1 MIAPSESRQTVRPP
15 WLNRSVLAFGLAS
28 LFSDAGHETATAI
41 LPFFLVSVGG
51 SAAMLGLVEGIS
63 DALSTA
69 AKLAS
74 GWYSDGLRHRKP
86 LGLVGYAATGVGMA
100 AFALTWNPF
109 QVLSV
114 RALSWLGRGMRGPVR
129 DAMLAEAVP
138 PADVGRAFG
147 FHRAMDTLGAVLGPL
162 GALLL
167 LSHFGYRAI
176 FALTLIPGLLSVVAF
191 ASAPERG
198 QARTRLDFRA
208 SLRELPRSY
217 RAFLVAVGIFGAGDF
232 ARSLLILRAAQML
245 PAGRIAP
252 EHIAIGLYVFH
263 NLVHAAAAY
272 GIGVLGAR
280 LGSRG
285 VLAAGYGLFG
295 LMSLGFIIAPAHPS
309 VWVLLGLFLLAGLS
323 LSVEEV
329 LEGTVA
335 AELLPENLR
344 GTGYGVLAA
353 VNGVGDLV
361 ASAAVGFLWA
371 TISPTA
377 GFLYAASTSLLGAA
391 ALYRAR

>member
-1 MIAPSESRQTVRPP
+1 VIPLPEPSQTVRRP

-51 SAAMLGLVEGIS
+51 SAAILGLVEGVS

-86 LGLVGYAATGVGMA
+86 LGVVGYAATGVGMA
-100 AFALTWNPF
+100 AFALTWTPF
-109 QVLSV
+109 QVLFV

-129 DAMLAEAVP
+129 DAMLAEAVSRD
-138 PADVGRAFG
+138 DVGRAFG
-147 FHRAMDTLGAVLGPL
+147 FHRAMDTIGAVLGPL
-162 GALLL
+162 SALLL
-167 LSHFGYRAI
+167 LSRFGYRAI
-176 FALTLIPGLLSVVAF
+176 FALTLIPGLLSVIAF

-208 SLRELPRSY
+208 SLRELPKPF
-217 RAFLVAVGIFGAGDF
+217 RAFLVAVGIFGLGDF
-232 ARSLLILRAAQML
+232 ARSLLILRAAQMF
-245 PAGRIAP
+245 PVGPVAP
-252 EHIAIGLYVFH
+252 ERIAIGLFVFH
-263 NLVHAAAAY
+263 NLVHAGAAY
-272 GIGVLGAR
+272 GVGVLGVR
-280 LGSRG
+280 LGSRR
-285 VLAAGYGLFG
+285 VLAAGYALFG
-295 LMSLGFIIAPAHPS
+295 LMSLGFIVAPAHPS
-309 VWVLLGLFLLAGLS
+309 VWVLLGLFLLAGLA

-344 GTGYGVLAA
+344 GTGYGTLAA

-361 ASAAVGFLWA
+361 ASATVGFLWA

-377 GFLYAASTSLLGAA
+377 GFIYAASTSLLGAA
-391 ALYRAR
+391 VLLRAR